1 MAREPE
7 SSLHAQPRS
16 LRPGKA
22 DPLGPLQL
30 AVMEALWEQG
40 SATAAE
46 ITRGLNATRSQ
57 SLSTKTIL
65 TCLTR
70 LEEKGLVSHSK
81 ERRAFRF
88 SPTKSED
95 EVSAWYV
102 RTRFEALIDRFGD
115 LAVAVFVQQIGEDPD
130 RYRFLRQLVVANDER
145 GGP

>member
-1 MAREPE
+1 MAYEPE
-7 SSLHAQPRS
+7 SSSGAQPPS
-16 LRPGKA
+16 LPPGRA

-30 AVMEALWEQG
+30 AVMQALWKEG

-46 ITRGLNATRSQ
+46 ITRGLNATRPQ
-57 SLSTKTIL
+57 SLSAKTIL

-102 RTRFEALIDRFGD
+102 RTRFEAIIDRFGD
-115 LAVAVFVQQIGEDPD
+115 LAVAVFVQQIFEDPG
-130 RYRFLRQLVVANDER
+130 RYRFLRQLVEANDER

>member
-1 MAREPE
+1 MTRVPE
-7 SSLHAQPRS
+7 SS
-16 LRPGKA
+16 PGAEAPTLPPGRA

-30 AVMEALWEQG
+30 SVMQALWKEG

-46 ITRGLNATRSQ
+46 ITRGLNATRPQ
-57 SLSTKTIL
+57 SLSAKTIL

-88 SPTKSED
+88 APTKSED

-102 RTRFEALIDRFGD
+102 RTRFEVIIDRFGD
-115 LAVAVFVQQIGEDPD
+115 LAVAVFVQQIREDPG
-130 RYRFLRQLVVANDER
+130 RYRFLRQLVEANDER